1 MREILFR
8 GKRLGGD
15 EWVEGS
21 LLVWPD
27 GVSIYK
33 PGEELFG
40 YMVDPSTVGQY
51 TELIDKNGKKIFEGD
66 ILEFDNGEESSMY
79 QVIWKRHRWLVQ
91 SGDCCTAN
99 LDEFFC
105 ERAAVVGSVHDK
117 PTETPLSELQLSVRS
132 YNWLLRAGYTTV
144 ESLQGVTMEQLMRVR
159 NLGKKS
165 VREIVDKL
173 RERGVEVSV

>member
-1 MREILFR
+1 MLFR
-8 GKRLGGD
+8 GKYIGGD
-15 EWVEGS
+15 EWAEGS

-51 TELIDKNGKKIFEGD
+51 TELTDKNGKKIFEGD
-66 ILEFDNGEESSMY
+66 ILEFDNGEEPSMY
-79 QVIWKRHRWLVQ
+79 QVIWKHHRWLVQ
-91 SGDCCTAN
+91 SGDCDPDD

-132 YNWLLRAGYTTV
+132 YNCLIRAGYTTA
-144 ESLQGVTMEQLMRVR
+144 ESLQGVTVDRLKRIR
-159 NLGKKS
+159 NLGAKS
-165 VREIVDKL
+165 LKEIVSKL